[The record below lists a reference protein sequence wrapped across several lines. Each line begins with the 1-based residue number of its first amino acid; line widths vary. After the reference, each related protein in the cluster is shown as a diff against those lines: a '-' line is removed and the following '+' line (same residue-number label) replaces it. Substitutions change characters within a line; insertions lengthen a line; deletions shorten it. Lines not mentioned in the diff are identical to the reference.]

1 MAKGHAAYPKYIKK
15 AQRSFSKHV
24 RNLKKVTQRSVDALS
39 KLEEVNTKLKGV
51 MTEDMQKFNMMVA
64 KAKDLVGK
72 DGANFEAMQK
82 EISDKVKVY

>member
-1 MAKGHAAYPKYIKK
+1 
-15 AQRSFSKHV
+15 
-24 RNLKKVTQRSVDALS
+24 
-39 KLEEVNTKLKGV
+39 